1 MSGNWQHGELLLV
14 PDRILREEAH
24 LLSGKNK
31 WASFFV
37 NKVCLKIKFFLKVF
51 SFQPRYI

>member
-1 MSGNWQHGELLLV
+1 M
-14 PDRILREEAH
+14 REEVH